1 MIMTAAAS
9 PTQTHTWSIDASHS
23 HVEFAVRHMMVATAK
38 GRFADVTGTVEWN
51 GSDLASA
58 AITVEIPIASI
69 DTKNEQRDGHLKSPD
84 FFDAAS
90 FPTMTFKSTKIIP
103 GHDNAFTIEGDL
115 TIRGTTKPI
124 TLAAESNG
132 QLRDPWGLDRAG
144 FSATGKI
151 DRLAYGLNWNAALET
166 GGFVVAQDVKITLE
180 IEITKP
186 GA

>member
-1 MIMTAAAS
+1 MTAAAS
-9 PTQTHTWSIDASHS
+9 ATQTHTWTIDASHS

-51 GSDLASA
+51 GSDLSTAV
-58 AITVEIPIASI
+58 IDVVIPIDTI

-84 FFDAAS
+84 FFDAVS
-90 FPTMTFKSTKIIP
+90 FPAMTFKSTKIVP

-124 TLAAESNG
+124 TLTAESNG

>member
-1 MIMTAAAS
+1 MTATAAPS
-9 PTQTHTWSIDASHS
+9 QTSTWTIDASHS

-38 GRFADVTGTVEWN
+38 GRFADVQGTVQWN
-51 GSDLASA
+51 GADLATA
-58 AITVEIPIASI
+58 VIDVVIPVDTI

-90 FPTMTFKSTKIIP
+90 FPSMTFKSTRITP
-103 GHDNAFTIEGDL
+103 GSGNEFTIEGDL
-115 TIRGTTKPI
+115 TIRGTTRPI
-124 TLAAESNG
+124 TLAAESHG

-166 GGFVVAQDVKITLE
+166 GGFVVAQDVKISLE